1 MSKFLVIFLLVGLSA
16 CTAQKTA
23 EEYGSNAA
31 KVIFACGGESWVSKQ
46 FNEKFCLMR
55 SVKNP
60 NEYVLAE
67 DTAESYGDAVVA
79 GLTLGVSLLFDGDIQ
94 EKWLS
99 AAREY
104 TAETYGPEARV
115 INFRSNEAA
124 AFKGYSFEV
133 LEN

>member
-16 CTAQKTA
+16 CTVQKTA
-23 EEYGSNAA
+23 EEYGSSAA
-31 KVIFACGGESWVSKQ
+31 KTFFACAGESWVSKR

-67 DTAESYGDAVVA
+67 DTAEEIGDAVVA
-79 GLTLGVSLLFDGDIQ
+79 GLTLGFSLLFDGDIQ

-115 INFRSNEAA
+115 INFRENATAA
-124 AFKGYSFEV
+124 YKGYSFEV